1 VSEDGTTIRQSVPA
15 WPDDGTTLATAPTT
29 RGQQRAAAT
38 LCVLFTLAT
47 MVLMPIATRIHPP
60 VPAFVPIYQTT
71 VIGAYALTTYLLFSH
86 FRRTR
91 VVSLL
96 WVGAGAFYTAVILF
110 LQLLSF
116 PNMLAPGRLLGS
128 GPETTS
134 WLWTFWHIGPPV
146 FALGYALSE
155 RRKPGRQC
163 EAGQE
168 WLLIWSAVATV
179 MALIASTAGIVSQL
193 TDRLP
198 IIVQGDDGR

>member
-1 VSEDGTTIRQSVPA
+1 MGPRCPNRYRH
-15 WPDDGTTLATAPTT
+15 GRTTLATAPTT
-29 RGQQRAAAT
+29 RGQRCAAAT
-38 LCVLFTLAT
+38 LCILFTLAT
-47 MVLMPIATRIHPP
+47 MSLMPIATRIHAP

-96 WVGAGAFYTAVILF
+96 WVGAGTFYTAVILF

-116 PNMLAPGRLLGS
+116 PNMLVPGRLLGS

-134 WLWTFWHIGPPV
+134 WLWTFWHIGPPL

-155 RRKPGRQC
+155 RHKPGRQC
-163 EAGQE
+163 EPGQE
-168 WLLIWSAVATV
+168 RLLIWSAVAT
-179 MALIASTAGIVSQL
+179 
-193 TDRLP
+193 
-198 IIVQGDDGR
+198 